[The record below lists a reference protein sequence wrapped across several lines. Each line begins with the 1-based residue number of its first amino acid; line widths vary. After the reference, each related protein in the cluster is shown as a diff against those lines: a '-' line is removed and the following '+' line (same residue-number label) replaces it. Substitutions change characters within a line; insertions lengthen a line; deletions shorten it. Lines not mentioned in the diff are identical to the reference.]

1 MDDPRW
7 LRIVV
12 VGLILAILAVVYF
25 LLTGGFSGNSNKN
38 IQTQNTQANK
48 IVVAS
53 PTPKALPVVTMSPQP
68 QRNATSSAYN
78 TIASRAQGSAQT
90 LPRTGF
96 PFGLAVV
103 ISASAVG
110 TGLALRKFP
119 R

>member
-12 VGLILAILAVVYF
+12 VGLILAILAVIYF
-25 LLTGGFSGNSNKN
+25 LLTGGLSGNKNNN
-38 IQTQNTQANK
+38 IQTQGTQTSK
-48 IVVAS
+48 VVV
-53 PTPKALPVVTMSPQP
+53 PIVTMSPQP
-68 QRNATSSAYN
+68 QKSATPSAYN
-78 TIASRAQGSAQT
+78 TIANRSQGSAQT

-96 PFGLAVV
+96 PFGLVVV